1 MYSKTH
7 GTHGV
12 PACRFVARIVMLSYG
27 LTATPVWAQSS
38 TDKTSSAQTSL
49 SPQKEKKT
57 ELASQSQSFV
67 IVNGTRQ
74 PAEEYFA
81 HTNYSALK
89 IPVSIQKTPA
99 SVQVIT
105 HAVIQDRG
113 ALSINQAI
121 ETVSGV
127 ERNLTFPNS
136 LTFRVR
142 GFVDAST
149 TLRDGFRE
157 QTGTQDIQGVDNI
170 EVLKGPASVLY
181 GGSTSSG
188 GTVNVTTKRAI
199 ANHNFLNAGLSGGS
213 FGLFRGTADGN
224 RDLSG
229 DGKIVGRIN
238 FAYQHDDTFR
248 DFGYNETTYV
258 APTVQWTPSLHDKI
272 DFFAS
277 WQLSNYTWGASQ
289 TPLVRKALALPLSYN
304 FDNQTLGASHQNSWR
319 LGYNWVHKFSD
330 SFRFR
335 SGFASSI
342 NNYNLGTDRM
352 STFSLSTNGQTLS
365 RGVSSGPQ
373 MGKDFDLQNELSG
386 TFHTGPL
393 KHDWL
398 VGSELYQTDYS
409 AKTYAA
415 SLPALVL
422 TDPVYTGLPGLARLR
437 SNISTQAEAASVYF
451 QDYIS
456 IFNRFYFLGG
466 GRYDAT
472 TTSSLNKINE
482 INTSVSANKFSPR
495 LGILYTAGKTT
506 SLYFNWST
514 SFIPTSTSSFNG
526 TPLSPGRSRQIEA
539 GIKQQLF
546 HEHIQAT
553 VAVYDI
559 RRSNVATT
567 DPAHPLYSIAVGQ
580 QRSRGIEADVAGEI
594 LPGWKAVL
602 SYAYTFANV
611 TRDNK
616 YPVGSVLAGVA
627 KHTGNVWT
635 TYEFADGTVLH
646 GLGLGLGIRAAT
658 RREAT
663 LPNSFYLPGYFRLDS
678 ALWYKFSL
686 YGRPV
691 RAQLNMTN
699 LTNAQIYDTNGTFS
713 MRAEAPRSA
722 LGSLQVAF

>member
-1 MYSKTH
+1 MDKNTH
-7 GTHGV
+7 GTQGV
-12 PACRFVARIVMLSYG
+12 RACRFVARIVMLSYG
-27 LTATPVWAQSS
+27 FTATPLWAQDSIE
-38 TDKTSSAQTSL
+38 KTSPSQADL
-49 SPQKEKKT
+49 LPQKEKKT
-57 ELASQSQSFV
+57 VLVSQSQSWV
-67 IVNGTRQ
+67 IVNGIRL
-74 PAEEYFA
+74 PAESYLA
-81 HTNYSALK
+81 QTSSSALK
-89 IPVSIQKTPA
+89 IPVAIQKTPA
-99 SVQVIT
+99 AVQVIT
-105 HAVIQDRG
+105 PAVIQDRG
-113 ALSINQAI
+113 VLGVNQAV
-121 ETVSGV
+121 ETVSSV

-142 GFVDAST
+142 GFVDSST

-157 QTGTQDIQGVDNI
+157 QTGTQDIQGVETI

-199 ANHNFLNAGLSGGS
+199 PNHNFLNVGLSGGS
-213 FGLFRGTADGN
+213 FGLFRGTADSN

-229 DGKIVGRIN
+229 DGKIIGRIN

-258 APTVQWTPSLHDKI
+258 APTLQWNPSRRDKI

-289 TPLVRKALALPLSYN
+289 TPLIQKALALPLSYN
-304 FDNQTLGASHQNSWR
+304 FDNQTLGASHQTSWR

-330 SFRFR
+330 ALKFR

-342 NNYNLGTDRM
+342 NNYNFGTDRM
-352 STFSLSTNGQTLS
+352 STFALSTNGETLS

-373 MGKDFDLQNELSG
+373 MGKDFDLQNEFSG
-386 TFHTGPL
+386 SFHTGPL

-398 VGSELYQTDYS
+398 VGGELYQTDYS

-415 SLPALVL
+415 TLPALIL
-422 TDPVYTGLPGLARLR
+422 AAPIYSGLPGISRLR

-456 IFNRFYFLGG
+456 LFDRVYLLGG

-472 TTSSLNKINE
+472 TTSSLNKIKE

-495 LGILYTAGKTT
+495 LGILYALRKTT

-514 SFIPTSTSSFNG
+514 GFIPTSTSSFNG

-539 GIKQQLF
+539 GVKQKLF
-546 HEHIQAT
+546 HDHLQAT

-559 RRSNVATT
+559 HRTNVATT

-602 SYAYTFANV
+602 SYAYTIASV

-616 YPVGSVLAGVA
+616 YPVGSILAGVP
-627 KHTGNVWT
+627 KHTGNIWT
-635 TYEFADGTVLH
+635 TYEFSDGTGLH

-663 LPNSFYLPGYFRLDS
+663 LPNSFYLPGYVRLDS
-678 ALWYKFSL
+678 AIWYKFSAH
-686 YGRPV
+686 GHPI
-691 RAQLNMTN
+691 RAQLNLTN
-699 LTNAQIYDTNGTFS
+699 LTNARIYDTNGTFS